1 MAALSLSRGIVQH
14 RRDLQRRGQIGRLP
28 RHELLDKLLG
38 DIEIE
43 SVKGDVLE
51 GELFGADEERFESED

>member
-1 MAALSLSRGIVQH
+1 M
-14 RRDLQRRGQIGRLP
+14 GRLP

-51 GELFGADEERFESED
+51 GELFEADEERLKARISC